1 MRLFLSDA
9 GESAAGDHRTPGGP
23 ADGMGRAEMEAIE
36 IMKKRFSI
44 LAAFFCAVLLAGCG
58 GSDAD
63 AIHFGLITAGGEHAS
78 SAAAEEILRGIESY
92 AGANGFTSKTYT
104 AASADAEA
112 IDETFKAA
120 SEEKV
125 KYVIACGEEMEI
137 PVYDAQKANRGT
149 RYILFD
155 GEPRK
160 SAENE
165 SQIRKNTECISINKR
180 EMGFL
185 AGYTAAREGY
195 RNIAFISGA
204 NEGDTAEYF
213 SGIKRGIGYAMN
225 ELMITS
231 DQLTLSAEFAG
242 SEDLSPRRTA
252 DALSLYAEGTEIIL
266 TDSFGIAR
274 SIDLAA
280 RQAGRFFATVGFDPT
295 GSYERALY
303 ASVPDYANAIQKLLD
318 ESIRDNHFHGGE
330 VYACG
335 AAEGGIRLS
344 TDFTRFTSYTEE
356 NASNVLGVMANGAYG
371 TDSDESGEGEQ
382 LENLVTVREVSPVAP
397 GDTSVGSFSAPL
409 PPADSQ
415 AAESGAE
422 SSVTEAAGEDQAE
435 DSGEQAEEY
444 SEEDS
449 GDYAAANGEED
460 SGDDAEESNE
470 EDTGAGEEEGED
482 SSEE

>member
-1 MRLFLSDA
+1 
-9 GESAAGDHRTPGGP
+9 
-23 ADGMGRAEMEAIE
+23 MEATE
-36 IMKKRFSI
+36 TMKKRVYL
-44 LAAFFCAVLLAGCG
+44 LAAFFCAVLLSGCG
-58 GSDAD
+58 SDEA

-92 AGANGFTSKTYT
+92 SGANGFTSKTYT
-104 AASADAEA
+104 AASAEPEA
-112 IDETFKAA
+112 LDETFKAA
-120 SEEKV
+120 AEEKV

-137 PVYDAQKANRGT
+137 PVYDAQKANRRT
-149 RYILFD
+149 KYILFD

-165 SQIRKNTECISINKR
+165 SQIRKNTECVSINKK

-195 RNIAFISGA
+195 RNIAFIGGT

-242 SEDLSPRRTA
+242 SEELSPRRTA

-266 TDSFGIAR
+266 TDSYGIAR
-274 SIDLAA
+274 SVDLAA

-295 GSYERALY
+295 GTYERALY

-330 VYACG
+330 VYSCG

-344 TDFTRFTSYTEE
+344 ADFTRFTSYTEE

-371 TDSDESGEGEQ
+371 TDSDESGEGEA
-382 LENLVTVREVSPVAP
+382 LENLVTVRDVNPVAP
-397 GDTSVGSFSAPL
+397 GETSAGSVSAPL

-415 AAESGAE
+415 AAASGAE
-422 SSVTEAAGEDQAE
+422 SSVTETGEEAAAQDASENSEDN
-435 DSGEQAEEY
+435 AEEY

-449 GDYAAANGEED
+449 GDNEEEYSDEDSGGNEEEYTEED
-460 SGDDAEESNE
+460 SGDGEES
-470 EDTGAGEEEGED
+470 EDG
-482 SSEE
+482 SEE